1 MIVQKL
7 TKERDRLILVSNE
20 LKLEKVKAENKIKNE
35 FKLQTEVQEKNLIQ
49 IDQIEELQKW
59 Y

>member
-35 FKLQTEVQEKNLIQ
+35 FKLQSEV
-49 IDQIEELQKW
+49 
-59 Y
+59 